1 LLPYPIN
8 ILLNINTKFP
18 FFILIPTNLIA
29 AVLVYLFIK
38 ETKDKEIDYIDPVK
52 NNLDFL

>member
-1 LLPYPIN
+1 MLPYPIN

-38 ETKDKEIDYIDPVK
+38 ETKDKESDYIDPLK